1 MNHFKSTKIQIHFLI
16 STLTTSLLAMTVSSR
31 SLANVPMQRITVLFV
46 HEAPLPIGSLDIP
59 RIGGATVKTL
69 IPENGQQIFYL
80 EKNKRQRALKRIVL
94 HISGGSGAT

>member
-1 MNHFKSTKIQIHFLI
+1 MDENKTDFFYLEIHFLV

-59 RIGGATVKTL
+59 SIGGAAVKTF
-69 IPENGQQIFYL
+69 IPENRQQIF
-80 EKNKRQRALKRIVL
+80 KKFMGSQGNG
-94 HISGGSGAT
+94 SGGPT